1 MSASTEKKLR
11 QAAREAGNDKKQ
23 LAAAKEAEAK
33 AKSRRRWTL
42 GTVAVVLLVAVIL
55 FLNSG
60 FLYKNT
66 TALSIGDENYSPAEL
81 NYYYANQF
89 FNLANQ
95 YGDYAM
101 MLGLDTSTGISG
113 LGEQECPMIENG
125 TWKDYFLDAA
135 KNAMAQTT
143 AVLNYAKENGIE
155 LSDEEKA
162 AVDADLDTIDI
173 YAQMQGFSNADNFL
187 GANYGTGVD
196 IKVARSASYDAA
208 LFNKAV
214 ESYTDSVEYTAQ
226 QLKEKYDSYEG
237 EQDYYEYAYY
247 YIMAESVEAEDGS
260 SAATDE
266 TKAAAKA
273 QAQAVLDAYNE
284 LEDED
289 IEARLNKALEQA
301 GVDGECTRS
310 RSNGSAMA
318 IYKDWV
324 MSRPAVGE
332 ASVQATDSE
341 TGFYVVAFIDY
352 SDNDYNMAQVRH
364 ILVKAEADENG
375 EYTEQAKAQA
385 LSRAQELLEQWK
397 SGEATEESFAQLAT
411 EHSEDAGSSANGG
424 LYDNVMKRQMVEEFD
439 AFCFGGHKSGD
450 TAIVYGESDSYAG
463 YHVMYYVGEGEN
475 ARDYIAA
482 NDMRNA
488 DVQTWMEELVSSFQP
503 VEKFWLRLAA

>member
-1 MSASTEKKLR
+1 
-11 QAAREAGNDKKQ
+11 
-23 LAAAKEAEAK
+23 
-33 AKSRRRWTL
+33 
-42 GTVAVVLLVAVIL
+42 
-55 FLNSG
+55 
-60 FLYKNT
+60 
-66 TALSIGDENYSPAEL
+66 
-81 NYYYANQF
+81 
-89 FNLANQ
+89 
-95 YGDYAM
+95 
-101 MLGLDTSTGISG
+101 
-113 LGEQECPMIENG
+113 
-125 TWKDYFLDAA
+125 
-135 KNAMAQTT
+135 
-143 AVLNYAKENGIE
+143 
-155 LSDEEKA
+155 
-162 AVDADLDTIDI
+162 
-173 YAQMQGFSNADNFL
+173 
-187 GANYGTGVD
+187 
-196 IKVARSASYDAA
+196 
-208 LFNKAV
+208 
-214 ESYTDSVEYTAQ
+214 
-226 QLKEKYDSYEG
+226 
-237 EQDYYEYAYY
+237 
-247 YIMAESVEAEDGS
+247 MAESVEAEDGS